1 VYHGRLNTEFNCSN
15 QFAEFI
21 QTRRRNL
28 LIHIL
33 YSIKISIQPTL
44 LFQIQEIK
52 SSGQMHAQTV
62 VVHELAKAPPAGP
75 STHSFQQGHW
85 CFFSLSQKRG
95 PGHGTWLHNKTHTQP
110 GRFSAT
116 IDKWCTAHIEPCTA
130 DATNFLISCG
140 GMYQVQTI
148 IQLLLF
154 FLSTYQQRLDQRT
167 RMACMQCLVRFGK
180 QFLNSL

>member
-1 VYHGRLNTEFNCSN
+1 
-15 QFAEFI
+15 
-21 QTRRRNL
+21 
-28 LIHIL
+28 
-33 YSIKISIQPTL
+33 
-44 LFQIQEIK
+44 
-52 SSGQMHAQTV
+52 MHAQTV

-154 FLSTYQQRLDQRT
+154 FLINLSTEIGSEDQNGVHAVSSSFWKT
-167 RMACMQCLVRFGK
+167 ILEWFMKFAL
-180 QFLNSL
+180 